1 MPYEMKMYTPISVR
15 ESLEQ
20 CHDLSN
26 MLSVLLVPLPTRIE
40 DPVTRLRH
48 IGTDGAEPAAEGG
61 REGLTYRPAG
71 VASSCCWCRWW
82 WCPSES
88 VMNRKKRSIVPWGL
102 ARIMGAM
109 GTMPRALLSRQMAY
123 LYNKVGGTA
132 ASQPLDTP
140 RQHS

>member
-48 IGTDGAEPAAEGG
+48 IGTDRPRQTVRQQSRGG
-61 REGLTYRPAG
+61 REG
-71 VASSCCWCRWW
+71 
-82 WCPSES
+82 
-88 VMNRKKRSIVPWGL
+88 
-102 ARIMGAM
+102 
-109 GTMPRALLSRQMAY
+109 GT
-123 LYNKVGGTA
+123 G
-132 ASQPLDTP
+132 
-140 RQHS
+140 